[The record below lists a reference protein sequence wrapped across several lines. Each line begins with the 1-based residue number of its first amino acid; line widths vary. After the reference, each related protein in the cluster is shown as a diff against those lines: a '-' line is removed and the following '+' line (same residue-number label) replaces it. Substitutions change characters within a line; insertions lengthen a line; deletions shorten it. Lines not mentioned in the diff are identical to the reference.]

1 MAMDFNGQIVQT
13 TKHVYLNS
21 QDAQR
26 VIYNGAEVWR
36 RAPTYLY
43 NRGDEVTDFTGGWK
57 TQANYF
63 LINDTYCQTQT
74 PCTPVKE
81 VSAIHMPVNN
91 YYISGGLVVT
101 NGKVDLTQMQH
112 LYAHINQFS
121 TSEYAYFGLAAM
133 AAQPV
138 GGQQNAFAAVAAVKG
153 NAGATTVD
161 LNVAALSGSYYIAAW
176 FSQNNYIRFDGYL
189 YDIQCAY

>member
-1 MAMDFNGQIVQT
+1 MAIDFNGQIVQT
-13 TKHVYLNS
+13 TKHVYLNG

-26 VIYNGAEVWR
+26 VYYNSTEVWR

-43 NRGDEVTDFTGGWK
+43 NRGDEVTEFTGGWK
-57 TQANYF
+57 TQDNYY
-63 LINDTYCQTQT
+63 LGNDDYCQQQT

-81 VSAIHMPVNN
+81 ASAIHMPVNN

-101 NGKVDLTQMQH
+101 NGKVDLTQMTH

-121 TSEYAYFGLAAM
+121 TDQYAYFGIAAM
-133 AAQPV
+133 ASQPSH
-138 GGQQNAFAAVAAVKG
+138 GQNTFAASAVVKG